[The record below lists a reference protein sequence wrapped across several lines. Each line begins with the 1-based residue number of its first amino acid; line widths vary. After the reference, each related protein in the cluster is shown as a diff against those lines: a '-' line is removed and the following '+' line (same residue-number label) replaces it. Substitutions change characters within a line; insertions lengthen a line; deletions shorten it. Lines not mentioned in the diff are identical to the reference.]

1 MNPYVVY
8 LRRRLEGTC
17 SIEAAFQ
24 GASSYNICVARTL
37 SSGDGSSSCY
47 VVPTPLPRELKAAC
61 SCGERVEC
69 SRCEGHNLAVL
80 PIIATHQMHLLPCLW
95 PRLDK
100 LSNDVIQRH
109 LQADVMFNIRRGV
122 YVPQW

>member
-8 LRRRLEGTC
+8 IRRRLEGTC
-17 SIEAAFQ
+17 SIEASSQ
-24 GASSYNICVARTL
+24 GASSYNICVARAL

-69 SRCEGHNLAVL
+69 CRSEAHDIAVL
-80 PIIATHQMHLLPCLW
+80 PIIATHQMHLLPWLQ
-95 PRLDK
+95 PRLD
-100 LSNDVIQRH
+100 
-109 LQADVMFNIRRGV
+109 RRGV
-122 YVPQW
+122 YGPQG